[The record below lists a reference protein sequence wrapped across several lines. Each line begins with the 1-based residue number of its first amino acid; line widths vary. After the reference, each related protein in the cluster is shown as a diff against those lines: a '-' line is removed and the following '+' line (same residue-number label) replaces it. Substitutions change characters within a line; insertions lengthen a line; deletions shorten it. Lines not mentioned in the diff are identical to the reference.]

1 MAKTVKSAAE
11 FKTIL
16 EQDKPVL
23 IDFYADWCG
32 PCQMQLPVVEELSN
46 KYTDSLEVL
55 KINVD
60 EHPDIAGAFGVRS
73 IPALFLLQNKEV
85 VDSMVGY
92 QSQQVLENKLQG
104 LAITA

>member
-1 MAKTVKSAAE
+1 MYKGINHLQKHIMAKTVKSAAE

-46 KYTDSLEVL
+46 K
-55 KINVD
+55 
-60 EHPDIAGAFGVRS
+60 
-73 IPALFLLQNKEV
+73 
-85 VDSMVGY
+85 
-92 QSQQVLENKLQG
+92 
-104 LAITA
+104 